1 MALAERTR
9 PSSEDDGARFEALA
23 ALATDLAGQFALEP
37 LLERILRHTMQL
49 LDCDSGS
56 ICTVDELAGTY
67 RKEVDLGVGCLSGQT
82 FPLDEGVTGEVV
94 RARRSVI
101 FDEYAEVRGG
111 HIAGAERASL
121 HGVIGVP
128 IRWGGS
134 IIGSCVV
141 FSRDPGRRFSEA
153 DATLVELFATH
164 AAIAITNA
172 RLHALANQ
180 REREA
185 AVLAERERVV
195 REVLGLSQAA
205 APHTPV
211 GPAASTAPRQRW
223 RVLVVHESPLV
234 RAGLVRLLTSL
245 EPGIQVVGEAGDA
258 AHALDSYTL
267 LRPNV
272 VVAHLDLPHID
283 GLQLTSYL
291 RATDDQ
297 AAVVLLLRD
306 LDDERVRGA
315 ARIGAVAFVE
325 YDADP
330 GELVRAVQAAARGE
344 SLVPTDIL
352 SRLAASADP
361 QHGAEGPHLTP
372 REQEVRALVERG
384 MPDKRIAADLHISVR
399 TVEKHVGA
407 ILRKTGALNRTMLA
421 GRSVHP
427 HTHAPL

>member
-1 MALAERTR
+1 MAHSNASAPPADHEA
-9 PSSEDDGARFEALA
+9 ARFEALA

-37 LLERILRHTMQL
+37 LLERILRHTMEL
-49 LDCDSGS
+49 LGCDSGS
-56 ICTVDELAGTY
+56 ICTVDEAAGTY

-82 FPLDEGVTGEVV
+82 FPLDEGVTGAIVLARGSVV
-94 RARRSVI
+94 

-111 HIAGAERASL
+111 HIPARERASL

-128 IRWGGS
+128 IRWAGT

-141 FSRDPGRRFSEA
+141 FSRDQERRFTEA
-153 DATLVELFATH
+153 DVTLVELFATH

-172 RLHALANQ
+172 RLYALVNR

-195 REVLGLSQAA
+195 REVLGLGQAA
-205 APHTPV
+205 GLVNTASSNTLSSAVSTPL
-211 GPAASTAPRQRW
+211 RW
-223 RVLVVHESPLV
+223 RVLVVHESLLV
-234 RAGLVRLLTSL
+234 RAGLVRVLGGL
-245 EPGIQVVGEAGDA
+245 EPGIQIVGEAGDA
-258 AHALDSYTL
+258 GQALEMYER
-267 LRPNV
+267 LRPHV

-291 RATDDQ
+291 RAADPQ
-297 AAVVLLLRD
+297 AAVVLLIRD

-330 GELVRAVQAAARGE
+330 SELARAVLAAARGE
-344 SLVPTDIL
+344 SLMSAEVL
-352 SRLAASADP
+352 SRLAALDDADAA
-361 QHGAEGPHLTP
+361 GVGHLTP
-372 REQEVRALVERG
+372 RELQVRALVEQG
-384 MPDKRIAADLHISVR
+384 YPDKRIAADLAISVK

-407 ILRKTGALNRTMLA
+407 ILRKTGATNRTMLA
-421 GRSVHP
+421 SRSAVH
-427 HTHAPL
+427 AR

>member
-1 MALAERTR
+1 MAHAERTH
-9 PSSEDDGARFEALA
+9 PSSPDDAARFDALA

-37 LLERILRHTMQL
+37 LLERILRHTMAL
-49 LDCDSGS
+49 LGCESGS
-56 ICTVDELAGTY
+56 ICTVDEAAGTY

-82 FPLDEGVTGEVV
+82 FPLDEGVTGAIV
-94 RARRSVI
+94 RARGSVI
-101 FDEYAEVRGG
+101 FDEYADVRGG
-111 HIAGAERASL
+111 HIAARERAAL

-128 IRWGGS
+128 IRWADA

-141 FSRDPGRRFSEA
+141 FSREPGRRFTDT

-195 REVLGLSQAA
+195 REVLGLGQAA
-205 APHTPV
+205 LLSVPTTPV
-211 GPAASTAPRQRW
+211 VPTRLRW

-234 RAGLVRLLTSL
+234 RGGLVRLLSSL
-245 EPGIQVVGEAGDA
+245 EPGIQVVAEAGDA
-258 AHALDSYTL
+258 AHALEAYEQH
-267 LRPNV
+267 RPHV

-291 RATDDQ
+291 RAADQQ
-297 AAVVLLLRD
+297 AAVVLLIHD

-325 YDADP
+325 YEADP
-330 GELVRAVQAAARGE
+330 AELARAVLAAARGE
-344 SLVPTDIL
+344 SLMSAEVL
-352 SRLAASADP
+352 SRLAAVD
-361 QHGAEGPHLTP
+361 GTDGERGDHLTP
-372 REQEVRALVERG
+372 REKQVRALVERG
-384 MPDKRIAADLHISVR
+384 LPDKRIASDLQISVR
-399 TVEKHVGA
+399 TVEKHVGS
-407 ILRKTGALNRTMLA
+407 ILRKTGAANRTMLA
-421 GRSVHP
+421 SRSALHS
-427 HTHAPL
+427 H